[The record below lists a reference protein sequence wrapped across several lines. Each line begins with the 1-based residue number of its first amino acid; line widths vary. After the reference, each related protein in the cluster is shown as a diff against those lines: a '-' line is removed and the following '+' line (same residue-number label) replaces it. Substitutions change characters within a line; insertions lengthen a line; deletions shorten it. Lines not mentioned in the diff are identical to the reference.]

1 MTRSPRALYSAVM
14 AEDISARTLAY
25 YERNAEAFR
34 ERTRDHDVSHNIAAL
49 LRFIEGELPLAI
61 LDLGCGPGRDLKT
74 FRDLGHEAI
83 GVEGAGALA
92 EMARAHSGCEVWV
105 QDFLAL
111 DLPPER
117 FDGIFANASIFHVP
131 VRELPRVLGELRAA
145 LKPRG
150 VLFSSIPHGDD
161 STLLRDDG
169 RYSVFHAPE
178 TWRRHMRDAGFEE
191 LTHFF
196 RPEGKPREQQP
207 WFASVW
213 RK

>member
-1 MTRSPRALYSAVM
+1 MKRSASRAQEPSPKWRGRIPA
-14 AEDISARTLAY
+14 ARYGL
-25 YERNAEAFR
+25 
-34 ERTRDHDVSHNIAAL
+34 
-49 LRFIEGELPLAI
+49 
-61 LDLGCGPGRDLKT
+61 
-74 FRDLGHEAI
+74 
-83 GVEGAGALA
+83 
-92 EMARAHSGCEVWV
+92 

-191 LTHFF
+191 LHAFLPAG
-196 RPEGKPREQQP
+196 RKAARAAAVVRERV
-207 WFASVW
+207 AEIA
-213 RK
+213 